1 MADLNGLNTQNQMIH
16 DATIKAIV
24 YSGML
29 REALEPELI
38 AMNYVDVINSF
49 PDGDKWEDVE
59 MGAATVTDY
68 HEGEE
73 IDFKGLEFATRTF
86 EINEY
91 VNSGH
96 YVTAKFAQDSYLA
109 SQIMSKVPGLEAR
122 AIAADLE
129 QKIFNLVMKDKGH
142 KTNNANILNGM
153 QHRFVAGSAEDG
165 WGVLTPEDFA
175 YATVALNKVNYQG
188 PRIAIVPSY
197 QEYAIVTNPRIK
209 ASLQYNPKFEGIVRE
224 GAMTG
229 MKFSFNIYGWD
240 VYTSEF
246 LPQSSGETSLKD
258 RDGAQTF
265 TALTNCG
272 VAILFTNITDR
283 RPFRMAW
290 RQMPKFEGE
299 WNMRKQREEYVT
311 VARYGL
317 DVGDYDNL
325 VVVLCKDTDSTI
337 TPTAASND

>member
-1 MADLNGLNTQNQMIH
+1 MSDLNGINSQNS
-16 DATIKAIV
+16 KAVIRAKI
-24 YSGML
+24 YSGIL
-29 REALEPELI
+29 REQLEPELI

-73 IDFKGLEFATRTF
+73 IDFKGLDFATRTF

-96 YVTAKFAQDSYLA
+96 YVTAKFSQDSYLA
-109 SQIMSKVPGLEAR
+109 SQIMAKVPALEAR

-129 QKIFNLVMKDKGH
+129 QKIFNLAVKEH
-142 KTNNANILNGM
+142 NIIRPNNATVLNGM
-153 QHRFVAGSAEDG
+153 QHRFVAGSSEDG

-175 YATVALNKVNYQG
+175 YATVALNKVNYHG

-209 ASLQYNPKFEGIVRE
+209 ASLKYNPSFEGIVRE

-246 LPQSSGETSLKD
+246 LPKSTESGLKD
-258 RDGAQTF
+258 REGVQAF
-265 TALTNCG
+265 SALTNCG
-272 VAILFTNITDR
+272 VALLFTNITDR

-290 RQMPKFEGE
+290 RQMPKFEGR
-299 WNMRKQREEYVT
+299 WNMAKQREEYVT
-311 VARYGL
+311 VARYGI
-317 DVGDYDNL
+317 DVGDQENL
-325 VVVLCKDTDSTI
+325 VVILCKDTDSTI
-337 TPTAASND
+337 TASA

>member
-1 MADLNGLNTQNQMIH
+1 MADLNGINTQNS
-16 DATIKAIV
+16 KAVIRAKI
-24 YSGML
+24 YSGIL
-29 REALEPELI
+29 REQLEPELI

-59 MGAATVTDY
+59 MGNATVTDY

-73 IDFKGLEFATRTF
+73 IDFKGLDFATRTF

-109 SQIMSKVPGLEAR
+109 SQIMAKVPALEAR

-129 QKIFNLVMKDKGH
+129 QKIFNLAV
-142 KTNNANILNGM
+142 KTNSIIQPSNATILNGM
-153 QHRFVAGSAEDG
+153 QHRFVAGDATNG
-165 WGVLTPEDFA
+165 WGKLTPEDFA
-175 YATVALNKVNYQG
+175 YASVALNKVNYHG
-188 PRIAIVPSY
+188 PRVAIIPSY
-197 QEYAIVTNPRIK
+197 QEYAIVSNDRIK
-209 ASLQYNPKFEGIVRE
+209 ASLQYNPKFEGIVRD

-229 MKFSFNIYGWD
+229 MKFAFNIYGWD

-246 LPQSSGETSLKD
+246 LPKSTESGLKD
-258 RDGAQTF
+258 REGAQSF
-265 TALTNCG
+265 SALTNCG
-272 VAILFTNITDR
+272 VALLFTNITDR

-290 RQMPKFEGE
+290 RQMPKFEGR
-299 WNMRKQREEYVT
+299 WNMAKQREEYVT

-317 DVGDYDNL
+317 DVGDQENL
-325 VVVLCKDTDSTI
+325 VVILCKDTDSTI
-337 TPTAASND
+337 TASA

>member
-1 MADLNGLNTQNQMIH
+1 MADLNGINSRDGAAVIR
-16 DATIKAIV
+16 AKI
-24 YSGML
+24 YSGVL
-29 REALEPELI
+29 REQLEPELA
-38 AMNYVDVINSF
+38 AMNYVDVISSF

-59 MGAATVTDY
+59 MGNATVTDY

-73 IDFKGLEFATRTF
+73 IDFKGLDFGTRTF

-96 YVTAKFAQDSYLA
+96 YITAKFMQDSYLS
-109 SQIMSKVPGLEAR
+109 SQIMSKVPALEAR

-129 QKIFNLVMKDKGH
+129 QKILNLVMKDKGH
-142 KTNNANILNGM
+142 KLNEANRINGM
-153 QHRFVAGSAEDG
+153 DHRFVAGTAEDG

-175 YATVALNKVNYQG
+175 YASVALNKVNYHG

-209 ASLQYNPKFEGIVRE
+209 ASLKYNPSFEGIVRD
-224 GAMTG
+224 GAMSG

-246 LPQSSGETSLKD
+246 LPTSSGETALKD
-258 RDGAQTF
+258 REGAQSF
-265 TALTNCG
+265 SELTNAG
-272 VAILFTNITDR
+272 VAILFTNIADR

-290 RQMPKFEGE
+290 RQMPKFEGQ
-299 WNMRKQREEYVT
+299 WNMNKQREEYVT

-317 DVGDYDNL
+317 DLGDYENL
-325 VVVLCKDTDSTI
+325 VVILCKDTDSKI
-337 TPTAASND
+337 TAA

>member
-1 MADLNGLNTQNQMIH
+1 MADLNGINTQNSQAVIR
-16 DATIKAIV
+16 AKI
-24 YSGML
+24 YSGIL
-29 REALEPELI
+29 REQLEPELI
-38 AMNYVDVINSF
+38 AMNYVDVISSF

-59 MGAATVTDY
+59 MGNATVTDY

-109 SQIMSKVPGLEAR
+109 SQIMAKVPASEAQ

-129 QKIFNLVMKDKGH
+129 QKIFNLVT
-142 KTNNANILNGM
+142 KTHSIIKPNDPTKLNGM
-153 QHRFVAGSAEDG
+153 QHRFVAGTAGDG

-175 YATVALNKVNYQG
+175 YASVALNKVNYHG
-188 PRIAIVPSY
+188 PRVAIVPSY
-197 QEYAIVTNPRIK
+197 QEYAIVTNPRIR
-209 ASLQYNPKFEGIVRE
+209 ASLQYNPKFEGIVRD

-229 MKFSFNIYGWD
+229 MKFAFNIYGWD

-246 LPQSSGETSLKD
+246 LPKVTESGLKD
-258 RDGAQTF
+258 REGTQSF
-265 TALTNCG
+265 SALTDCG
-272 VAILFTNITDR
+272 VALLFTNITDR

-290 RQMPKFEGE
+290 RQMPKFEGR
-299 WNMRKQREEYVT
+299 WNMAKQREEYVT

-317 DVGDYDNL
+317 DVGDQENL
-325 VVVLCKDTDSTI
+325 VVILCKDTDSTI
-337 TPTAASND
+337 TAN

>member
-1 MADLNGLNTQNQMIH
+1 MADLNGINSENM
-16 DATIKAIV
+16 KAAQRAVV

-29 REALEPELI
+29 REALEPELTAI
-38 AMNYVDVINSF
+38 NYVDMITSF
-49 PDGDKWEDVE
+49 PDGDKWQDVE
-59 MGAATVTDY
+59 IGNATVSDY
-68 HEGEE
+68 KEGEE
-73 IDFKGLEFATRTF
+73 IDFKGLEIGTRDF

-96 YVTAKFAQDSYLA
+96 YVTAKFAQDSYLSA
-109 SQIMSKVPGLEAR
+109 QIMARIPGIEAR

-129 QKIFNLVMKDKGH
+129 QKILKLANNQKLNDENLY
-142 KTNNANILNGM
+142 NGM
-153 QHRFVAGSAEDG
+153 RHRFVAGTETEG

-175 YATVALNKVNYQG
+175 YAAVALKKVNYIG
-188 PRIAIVPSY
+188 SNIAIIPSY
-197 QEYAIVTNPRIK
+197 QEYEIVSNPRIK
-209 ASLQYNPKFEGIVRE
+209 ASLQFNPKFEGIVRD
-224 GAMTG
+224 GAMSG
-229 MKFSFNIYGWD
+229 MKFSFNIFGWD

-258 RDGAQTF
+258 REGKKSF

-272 VAILFTNITDR
+272 EAILFANIPDR

-299 WNMRKQREEYVT
+299 WNMRKQRQEYVT

-317 DVGDYDNL
+317 GMGDEENL
-325 VVVLCKDTDSTI
+325 IVILCKDTDSTI
-337 TPTAASND
+337 TAAA

>member
-1 MADLNGLNTQNQMIH
+1 MSDLNGINSQNS
-16 DATIKAIV
+16 KAVIRAKI
-24 YSGML
+24 YSGIL
-29 REALEPELI
+29 REQLEPELI

-73 IDFKGLEFATRTF
+73 IDFKGLDFSTRTF

-96 YVTAKFAQDSYLA
+96 YVTAKFSQDSYLA
-109 SQIMSKVPGLEAR
+109 SQIMAKVPALEAR

-129 QKIFNLVMKDKGH
+129 QKIFNLAV
-142 KTNNANILNGM
+142 KTNSIIKPSDATVLNGM
-153 QHRFVAGSAEDG
+153 QHRFVAGSTEDG

-175 YATVALNKVNYQG
+175 YATVALNKVNYHG

-209 ASLQYNPKFEGIVRE
+209 ASLKYNPSFEGIVRE

-246 LPQSSGETSLKD
+246 LPKSTESGLKD
-258 RDGAQTF
+258 REGAQSF
-265 TALTNCG
+265 SALTNCG
-272 VAILFTNITDR
+272 VALLFTNITDR

-290 RQMPKFEGE
+290 RQMPKFEGR
-299 WNMRKQREEYVT
+299 WNMAKQREEYVT
-311 VARYGL
+311 IARYGL
-317 DVGDYDNL
+317 DVGDQENL
-325 VVVLCKDTDSTI
+325 VVILCKDTDSTI
-337 TPTAASND
+337 TAA

>member
-1 MADLNGLNTQNQMIH
+1 MADLNGINTQNS
-16 DATIKAIV
+16 KAVIRAKI
-24 YSGML
+24 YSGIL
-29 REALEPELI
+29 REQLEPELI
-38 AMNYVDVINSF
+38 AMNYVDVISSF

-59 MGAATVTDY
+59 MGNATVTDY

-73 IDFKGLEFATRTF
+73 IDFKGLDFSTRTF

-109 SQIMSKVPGLEAR
+109 SQIMAKVPALEAS

-129 QKIFNLVMKDKGH
+129 QKIFNLVT
-142 KTNNANILNGM
+142 KTHSIIKPNDPAVLNGM
-153 QHRFVAGSAEDG
+153 QHRFVAGTAADG

-175 YATVALNKVNYQG
+175 YATVALNKVNYHG
-188 PRIAIVPSY
+188 PRVAIIPSY
-197 QEYAIVTNPRIK
+197 QEYVIVTNPRIK

-229 MKFSFNIYGWD
+229 MKFAFNIYGWD

-246 LPQSSGETSLKD
+246 LPKVSGETSLKD
-258 RDGAQTF
+258 REGVQTF
-265 TALTNCG
+265 STLTNCG
-272 VAILFTNITDR
+272 VALLFTNITDR

-290 RQMPKFEGE
+290 RQMPKFEGR
-299 WNMRKQREEYVT
+299 WNMAKQREEYVT

-317 DVGDYDNL
+317 DVGDQENL

-337 TPTAASND
+337 SE

>member
-1 MADLNGLNTQNQMIH
+1 MADLNGINTQNS
-16 DATIKAIV
+16 KAVIRAKI
-24 YSGML
+24 YSGIL
-29 REALEPELI
+29 REQLEPELI

-59 MGAATVTDY
+59 MGNATVTDY

-73 IDFKGLEFATRTF
+73 IDFKGLDFATRTF

-109 SQIMSKVPGLEAR
+109 SQIMAKVPALEAR

-129 QKIFNLVMKDKGH
+129 QKIFNLVTKSHSIIKPNDPAK
-142 KTNNANILNGM
+142 LNGM
-153 QHRFVAGSAEDG
+153 QHRFVAGTAADG

-175 YATVALNKVNYQG
+175 YATVALNKVNYHG

-246 LPQSSGETSLKD
+246 LPKVSGETSLKD
-258 RDGAQTF
+258 REEAQSFST
-265 TALTNCG
+265 LDNCG
-272 VAILFTNITDR
+272 VALLFTNITDR

-290 RQMPKFEGE
+290 RQMPKFEGR
-299 WNMRKQREEYVT
+299 WNMAKQREEYVT

-317 DVGDYDNL
+317 DVGDQENL
-325 VVVLCKDTDSTI
+325 VVILCKDTDSTI
-337 TPTAASND
+337 SV

>member
-1 MADLNGLNTQNQMIH
+1 MSDLNGINSQNS
-16 DATIKAIV
+16 KAVIRAKI
-24 YSGML
+24 YSGIL
-29 REALEPELI
+29 REQLEPELI

-73 IDFKGLEFATRTF
+73 IDFKGLDFSTRTF

-96 YVTAKFAQDSYLA
+96 YVTAKFSQDSYLA
-109 SQIMSKVPGLEAR
+109 SQIMAKVPALEAR

-129 QKIFNLVMKDKGH
+129 QKIFNLAV
-142 KTNNANILNGM
+142 KTNSIIKPSDATVLNGM
-153 QHRFVAGSAEDG
+153 QHRFVAGSSEDG

-175 YATVALNKVNYQG
+175 YATVALNKVNYHG

-209 ASLQYNPKFEGIVRE
+209 ASLKYNPSFEGIVRE

-246 LPQSSGETSLKD
+246 LPKSTESGLKD
-258 RDGAQTF
+258 REGAQSF
-265 TALTNCG
+265 SALTNCG
-272 VAILFTNITDR
+272 VALLFTNITDR

-290 RQMPKFEGE
+290 RQMPKFEGR
-299 WNMRKQREEYVT
+299 WNMAKQREEYVT
-311 VARYGL
+311 IARYGL
-317 DVGDYDNL
+317 DVGDQENL
-325 VVVLCKDTDSTI
+325 VVILCKDTDSTI
-337 TPTAASND
+337 TASA